1 MSSVVSLKTS
11 PIAVVATSSPALR
24 LAFLPAFL
32 LLAGMSLPV
41 RASGWQIEDQSPAQ
55 DPASPILFER
65 KAVTKGDPAG
75 AATPRRLDLVWFHAD
90 RHTFRVIDNGP
101 PAQGRYRSL
110 AEAMERNGCLAG
122 CNGGFFLEND
132 EPSGLMIA
140 SGVATGRFGTG
151 TLLSGV
157 LLSSGRG
164 HPRLLRRG
172 EYDAGNEE
180 ASDLIQAGP
189 TLVEEGMTVAGLSTR
204 PARRRTFV
212 LHDGGRWFAL
222 GVSESLSLAELG
234 EVLADPGFSPARP
247 VRRALNLDGGTST
260 GFYLAR
266 GPGGGALAMEPLKRV
281 RNFVGI
287 VPR

>member
-1 MSSVVSLKTS
+1 MKTFS
-11 PIAVVATSSPALR
+11 IAAVAPPL
-24 LAFLPAFL
+24 FAFL
-32 LLAGMSLPV
+32 LPAGAGFPA
-41 RASGWQIEDQSPAQ
+41 RASDWRIEDQSPAQ
-55 DPASPILFER
+55 DPASPLLVER
-65 KAVTKGDPAG
+65 KAVTKGEPAG
-75 AATPRRLDLVWFHAD
+75 TATPRHLDLVWFHAD

-101 PAQGRYRSL
+101 PAAGRYRSL
-110 AEAMERNGCLAG
+110 AEAMGRNGCLAG

-140 SGVATGRFGTG
+140 SGGVTGRFGAG
-151 TLLSGV
+151 SLLSGV
-157 LLSSGRG
+157 LLSSGRRSP
-164 HPRLLRRG
+164 HLLRRG
-172 EYDAGNEE
+172 EYDAGKYE

-189 TLVEEGMTVAGLSTR
+189 TLVDEGKTVAGLSTR

-212 LHDGGRWFAL
+212 LHDGNHWFAL

-234 EVLADPGFSPARP
+234 EVLAEPGFSPARP

-266 GPGGGALAMEPLKRV
+266 GPGGGALSMEPLKRV